1 MPENFADNSIPANLP
16 IVRYNQFLE
25 MLLSGRPLESLLH
38 ELVLLIQ
45 EKQPECTASIMLI
58 SDDGKH
64 LHIGASTDLPDY
76 FLSAIDGI
84 DVRDGVGS
92 CGTAAARAQL
102 VIVEDIQHD
111 PRWSPYR
118 GLAQQAGLRACW
130 SQPIMNAN
138 GKVLGT
144 FGLYYREVR
153 FPSGRDLLLIHEAAR
168 LAQASI
174 EFRRAENHRV
184 LSETITQHL
193 PLGLMIT
200 DADFNMLDVNPAFC
214 AITGFKAEE
223 LLGKKPDILVQDLK
237 LLRQFGTI
245 LQRLPAQKSWT
256 TEIPVQRR
264 NGERF
269 NAELC
274 FSAVRNE
281 HNQVERCIGLISDI
295 TDRKRSEET
304 IQYQANYDLLTSL
317 PNRNLFYSRLN
328 WMLEQCR
335 RKDCHFSVMLM
346 DLDYFKEIND
356 TMGHDAGDELLAKI
370 GARLQNAIGSKDTVA
385 RLGGDEFG
393 FLIAG
398 THDRE
403 ALENIAIRLHSAVGE
418 SLCIRQM
425 RDLKMSSSLGI
436 SRFPEDGNTL
446 EGLLKAAEQALY
458 SAKNAGRDGFA
469 FFTPAMHEEAETQ
482 AMLHQEMRFAVS
494 DNQLELHYQP
504 IKHLD
509 SGNIT
514 HVEALIRWHNPQ
526 RGLVRPDLFIPL
538 AEKTGL
544 IREIGHWVREEALA
558 MINRMQQYGIQLSVA
573 VNISTAEF
581 YDRELANK
589 IVRQVQDA
597 GVPRGS
603 LMVEITESLLIR
615 NQQETLNFLQTL
627 QAAGIRVALDDFGTG
642 FSSLSYLAAFP
653 ADKLKIDRSFVHQ
666 MSSDSR
672 KQALVDTIITL
683 GHSLNMTIIA
693 EGVEEE
699 ADEILLRARACDS
712 IQGYFLARPM
722 TETMLLNFLLDYPDD
737 IREPA
742 RHNPLPV
749 TPSAT

>member
-1 MPENFADNSIPANLP
+1 MPENYASSVPASLP

-25 MLLSGRPLESLLH
+25 MLLSGRPLKALLH

-45 EKQPECTASIMLI
+45 EKQPDCIASVMLL
-58 SDDGKH
+58 SSDGKQ
-64 LHIGASTDLPDY
+64 LHTGAAPDLPDFY
-76 FLSAIDGI
+76 LQAIEGI
-84 DVRDGVGS
+84 DVREGVGS

-102 VIVEDIQHD
+102 VIAEDIQQD
-111 PRWSPYR
+111 PRWEAYR

-130 SQPIMNAN
+130 SQPILNAN
-138 GKVLGT
+138 GQVLGT
-144 FGLYYREVR
+144 FGLYYREAR
-153 FPSGRDLLLIHEAAR
+153 IPSGRDLLLIHEAAR

-174 EFRRAENHRV
+174 EFRRAENHRI

-214 AITGFKAEE
+214 AITGFNADE
-223 LLGKKPDILVQDLK
+223 LLGKKPDILVQDVK

-256 TEIPVQRR
+256 TEIPFKRR

-281 HNQVERCIGLISDI
+281 HNQVVRCIGLVSDI
-295 TDRKRSEET
+295 TERKRSEET
-304 IQYQANYDLLTSL
+304 IQYQANYDLLTGL

-335 RKDCHFSVMLM
+335 RKPCHFSVMLM

-370 GARLQNAIGSKDTVA
+370 GSRLQNAIGSKDTVA

-403 ALENIAIRLHSAVGE
+403 TLESIAARLHSTVDE

-425 RDLKMSSSLGI
+425 RDLKISSSLGI

-446 EGLLKAAEQALY
+446 EQLLKAAEQALY
-458 SAKNAGRDGFA
+458 CAKNAGRDGFA

-494 DNQLELHYQP
+494 DQQLELHYQP

-514 HVEALIRWHNPQ
+514 HVEALVRWHNPK
-526 RGLVRPDLFIPL
+526 RGMVRPDLFIPL

-544 IREIGHWVREEALA
+544 IREIGQWVREEALA
-558 MINRMQQYGIQLSVA
+558 MINRMQEYGIQLSVA

-581 YDRELANK
+581 YDRELASK
-589 IVRQVQDA
+589 IVQQVQEA

-615 NQQETLNFLQTL
+615 NQQDTLNFLQTL

-642 FSSLSYLAAFP
+642 YSSLSYLAAFP

-666 MSSDSR
+666 MSSDCR

-699 ADEILLRARACDS
+699 ADEMLLHNRACDS
-712 IQGYFLARPM
+712 IQGYLLARPM

-742 RHNPLPV
+742 
-749 TPSAT
+749 